1 MSELSIVA
9 KRLRELRKGVK
20 LSQEKMGEVVGV
32 KQSSLNRYENG
43 TAEPSIAVL
52 TCYADYFDVSLD
64 YIFGRTDCP
73 QGKVY
78 ECHVR
83 LSETDP
89 EIEKFVEMCFD
100 PKSPMSERLKATLI
114 RMLQES
120 MNKKRLTVD
129 KA

>member
-1 MSELSIVA
+1 MPEVSIVA
-9 KRLRELRKGVK
+9 KRLRELRNGVK

-52 TCYADYFDVSLD
+52 TRYADYFDVSLD

-78 ECHVR
+78 ECQVR

-100 PKSPMSERLKATLI
+100 PKSPMSERLKETLI
-114 RMLQES
+114 RMLRE
-120 MNKKRLTVD
+120 NVK
-129 KA
+129 